1 MAVEMLSGETMNFL
15 EYSKDNVGS
24 IIDPSTYDDVIIYL
38 YWQINNELVA
48 SYSMSG
54 NEGTQINKDVNNKL
68 PFTLLAAATEGK
80 TGNLII
86 QVNIID
92 NGTEV
97 MKKKTVLAR
106 VQKAY

>member
-1 MAVEMLSGETMNFL
+1 MAVEMLSGETKNFF
-15 EYSKDNVGS
+15 EYSKDNNGAT
-24 IIDPSTYDDVIIYL
+24 IDPATYDDVIIYL

-54 NEGTQINKDVNNKL
+54 NVGTQITPNVDDKL
-68 PFTLLAAATEGK
+68 PFTLESSATEGK

-86 QVNIID
+86 QVNIVD